1 MGTVSWR
8 DSEKDMDD
16 AGRVE
21 CCRVPLGLMR
31 CPTTRGRAGSAALP
45 CPVQAV
51 LTELLKEPVPALK
64 EHGMSVDVFVA
75 KNLRGFPVRTDLFGI
90 LRADLEELAFADLG
104 GREQVAV
111 AVRVAVPGKILSLSV
126 DRSEEPCRRENASG
140 SAGTAGSADA
150 RIFARRRCGAELR
163 FSGWN
168 PGFSRKGTRG
178 WARPLRS
185 QELRPAM
192 SLIWNN

>member
-1 MGTVSWR
+1 MISGLGTGTVSWR

-31 CPTTRGRAGSAALP
+31 CRTTRGRAGSAALP

-64 EHGMSVDVFVA
+64 EHGMPVDVFVA
-75 KNLRGFPVRTDLFGI
+75 KDLRGFPVRTDLFGI

-126 DRSEEPCRRENASG
+126 DRSESASEPDLVRDDAN
-140 SAGTAGSADA
+140 GT
-150 RIFARRRCGAELR
+150 FCFLTHVLC
-163 FSGWN
+163 
-168 PGFSRKGTRG
+168 SRKMPGLEER
-178 WARPLRS
+178 
-185 QELRPAM
+185 
-192 SLIWNN
+192 